1 MKIADTAP
9 AALCNEL
16 ELLLDT
22 VPLDG
27 AEVLE
32 LGCGKAEK
40 TRRLAA
46 SPRIARVLALEVD
59 AIQHASNLCIADAPK
74 VEFRA
79 GGAEAVPAEDA
90 RFDLVVM
97 FRSLHHVPVD
107 KMDDALAEIARVL
120 KPGGRAWI
128 SEPVYA
134 GDFNEVL
141 RLFHDERVVREAA
154 FGAVCRAV
162 ERGALKLERQLFFDT
177 RSDFR
182 DFDEFDARIIRV
194 THTTH
199 RLSEDTYRQ
208 VRSRFEAHLGADG
221 ARFRVPN
228 RVDLLRKPA

>member
-120 KPGGRAWI
+120 KPGAGRGFPSLSTRATSTRCYACSTTSAWCGKPR
-128 SEPVYA
+128 SARSA
-134 GDFNEVL
+134 G
-141 RLFHDERVVREAA
+141 RWSAA
-154 FGAVCRAV
+154 
-162 ERGALKLERQLFFDT
+162 
-177 RSDFR
+177 
-182 DFDEFDARIIRV
+182 
-194 THTTH
+194 H
-199 RLSEDTYRQ
+199 
-208 VRSRFEAHLGADG
+208 
-221 ARFRVPN
+221 
-228 RVDLLRKPA
+228 